1 MDPARSFSHAY
12 GCCQYHVVLVPYK
25 RSKMFARA
33 DIKGRL
39 AGIFFAIAKRHG
51 FEIKAQ
57 EIMEDHVHLFLNIRP
72 SQAISQVIQYLKG
85 CSSRELRLV
94 FPELDGYSRCHMWS
108 AGKFFRPISE
118 VNEDTIKHYI
128 ESSQK
133 KHHLDNTMTRAWPRN
148 IAENITTPQ
157 RSLNDYSS

>member
-1 MDPARSFSHAY
+1 
-12 GCCQYHVVLVPYK
+12 
-25 RSKMFARA
+25 MFARA

-39 AGIFFAIAKRHG
+39 AGIFFAIAERHG

-57 EIMEDHVHLFLNIRP
+57 EIMEDHVHMFLNIRP
-72 SQAISQVIQYLKG
+72 SQAISQVIRYLKG
-85 CSSRELRLV
+85 CSSRELRQV

-133 KHHLDNTMTRAWPRN
+133 KHHPDNMVPKAWPRN
-148 IAENITTPQ
+148 IAVNNATPQ
-157 RSLNDYSS
+157 RSLSDYSS